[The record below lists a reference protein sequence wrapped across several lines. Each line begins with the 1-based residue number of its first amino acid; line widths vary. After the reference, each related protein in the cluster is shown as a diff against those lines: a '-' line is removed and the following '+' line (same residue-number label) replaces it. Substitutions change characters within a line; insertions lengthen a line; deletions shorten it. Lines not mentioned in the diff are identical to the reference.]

1 MVQPVT
7 FAERIEARSADLS
20 RTEMRVARHFLANQ
34 HQVLLQSAMELANAI
49 GTSDATVIRTAK
61 ALGFEGLEGLRRAI
75 ADDLNDTISPAS
87 RVSRTI
93 EETGGDLRK
102 AFETT
107 LATQLQSLTALREDV
122 PVETYLTVVRTIAA
136 ARETAVFGIGPSASM
151 ATYFCTQLR
160 RFGLLG
166 RPMTQTGLLFADELL
181 PLAAGDVVL
190 VMAYGRVYAELEVLL
205 QHAGR
210 LRLHTVLVTDTLER
224 ELGHR
229 VSHVVN
235 IPRGRSDAFSMHSAT
250 MAFLEALLV
259 GLATRQPQKTIS
271 SLDELNRLR
280 SDLAGQTMRLDPP
293 LKSK

>member
-1 MVQPVT
+1 
-7 FAERIEARSADLS
+7 
-20 RTEMRVARHFLANQ
+20 
-34 HQVLLQSAMELANAI
+34 
-49 GTSDATVIRTAK
+49 
-61 ALGFEGLEGLRRAI
+61 
-75 ADDLNDTISPAS
+75 
-87 RVSRTI
+87 
-93 EETGGDLRK
+93 
-102 AFETT
+102 
-107 LATQLQSLTALREDV
+107 
-122 PVETYLTVVRTIAA
+122 
-136 ARETAVFGIGPSASM
+136 
-151 ATYFCTQLR
+151 
-160 RFGLLG
+160 
-166 RPMTQTGLLFADELL
+166 
-181 PLAAGDVVL
+181 
-190 VMAYGRVYAELEVLL
+190 MAYGRVYAELEVLL